1 MTVFSLTSST
11 SSTSSTSPLPPLPLF
26 TDQKRED
33 AALLNLI
40 VEPSSPLL
48 PLVLSSPS
56 ISFCAQSGQT
66 KRLPGESPQLL
77 LLHSYWATERHSL
90 QGYSHPSHF
99 FCCCFVWGTLKH
111 SVLFT
116 IAKRDNDSG
125 CIFFFMEITL
135 RLFHL
140 ACLSFHIVVCFSSPF
155 LPQWHW
161 IRPTVLLQ
169 LNVSP
174 PLKEGNRKK
183 RKRRGRKREDSVKCI
198 SVRLLAGYNVP
209 LLLLFGRKNEND
221 VFRISKHAQTRELGA
236 LLLRA
241 RWTTERLHFLTL
253 TETNRHAE
261 HPVPAKILDTF
272 TLLTKNIQELTPS
285 SEQEREQHTPYRN
298 ISKQHCERETTSSR
312 SQRQKL
318 GGWKFSDGAKQ
329 GRKFA

>member
-1 MTVFSLTSST
+1 MTVFSLT

-125 CIFFFMEITL
+125 CIFLFFFMEITL

-140 ACLSFHIVVCFSSPF
+140 SILLCASVLSFSRNGTESDQRFFFNRMSP
-155 LPQWHW
+155 
-161 IRPTVLLQ
+161 
-169 LNVSP
+169 
-174 PLKEGNRKK
+174 
-183 RKRRGRKREDSVKCI
+183 
-198 SVRLLAGYNVP
+198 
-209 LLLLFGRKNEND
+209 
-221 VFRISKHAQTRELGA
+221 
-236 LLLRA
+236 
-241 RWTTERLHFLTL
+241 
-253 TETNRHAE
+253 
-261 HPVPAKILDTF
+261 
-272 TLLTKNIQELTPS
+272 
-285 SEQEREQHTPYRN
+285 
-298 ISKQHCERETTSSR
+298 HC
-312 SQRQKL
+312 
-318 GGWKFSDGAKQ
+318 
-329 GRKFA
+329 